1 VNPPVTSPGPGA
13 SSSTVIS
20 DDKIGRRGLLAAL
33 MLAPAARRLSGQIL
47 QPAPGQEPTY
57 STQVKLVN
65 LLAGVREKSGKI
77 VKGLTRADFH
87 LEDEGRPQTIKFFE
101 PESGAALALGLLVDT
116 SGSQASLL
124 EKERA
129 AGLKFFD
136 RILRPDQDLAFLV
149 RFDFDV
155 ELLQD
160 FTASRQRLESA
171 LGLLRVAEPRQQQP
185 QGQQQGRG
193 GRGQQGRGGGRGSG
207 LGGGTSM
214 YDAIMLASEELMSQ
228 KDERKALI
236 LLSDGVDTG
245 SKVTLR
251 RAIDA
256 AQKADT
262 LVYSVRYAD
271 SSAYG
276 GPGFGGPPMGR
287 RGGGMPPPGP
297 QGDPQDLPDGKKVLR
312 QIAQETGGRFYEV
325 GFLHLPIE
333 RVFADI
339 EEDLR
344 SRYSLGYTPEPS
356 PEPGVFRGVKLTA
369 RTAKKKNL
377 VVTTRTGYYGR

>member
-1 VNPPVTSPGPGA
+1 VFTE
-13 SSSTVIS
+13 
-20 DDKIGRRGLLAAL
+20 DKIGRRGLLAAL
-33 MLAPAARRLSGQIL
+33 ALAPAARWLPGQVL
-47 QPAPGQEPTY
+47 RPAPGQEPTY

-77 VKGLTRADFH
+77 VKDLTRADFH
-87 LEDEGRPQTIKFFE
+87 LEDEGRVQTIKFFE
-101 PESGAALALGLLVDT
+101 PESSAALALGLLVDT

-136 RILRPDQDLAFLV
+136 RILRPDRDLAFLV

-160 FTASRQRLESA
+160 FTASRQKLENA

-185 QGQQQGRG
+185 QQQQGRG
-193 GRGQQGRGGGRGSG
+193 GRDQQGRGGGRGGGGGRG
-207 LGGGTSM
+207 LGSGTCM

-251 RAIDA
+251 RAIGA

-271 SSAYG
+271 PSAYG

-297 QGDPQDLPDGKKVLR
+297 QGDAQDLPDGKKVLQ

-356 PEPGVFRGVKLTA
+356 PEPGVFRGIKLTA
-369 RTAKKKNL
+369 GTAKKKNL